1 MTFVEDCAELN
12 PHQKISVCTAL
23 NLHPSTIDET
33 LFDYIRQGLPTA
45 DFFQKRWTK
54 TRVGSDL
61 KRGRIVDWI
70 LQAWSFD
77 ALPSENTR
85 TLKLSKYHFNRIT

>member
-1 MTFVEDCAELN
+1 MTFVEACAELN

-23 NLHPSTIDET
+23 NLHQSTNDET
-33 LFDYIRQGLPTA
+33 IFDYIRQGLSIT
-45 DFFQKRWTK
+45 DLFQKRLTK
-54 TRVGSDL
+54 MRVGSDL
-61 KRGRIVDWI
+61 KRGRIVDRI
-70 LQAWSFD
+70 LHAWSFD

>member
-1 MTFVEDCAELN
+1 MTFVEACAELN

-23 NLHPSTIDET
+23 NLHQSTTDET

-45 DFFQKRWTK
+45 DLFHKSLTK
-54 TRVGSDL
+54 MRVGSDL
-61 KRGRIVDWI
+61 KRGRIVDRI
-70 LQAWSFD
+70 LHAWSFD

-85 TLKLSKYHFNRIT
+85 TLKLS